1 MIVRISRS
9 PPERWQWVA
18 LAIAILCLDYLSGPF
33 VQFPILFVFPVI
45 LATWRDGRAW
55 GIATG
60 VVLPMVRLAFTA
72 HWGAPS
78 SLPLEILDQLV
89 DVMIL
94 VGFALAAH
102 RFVLQERE
110 IRVLEGLLPICGFC
124 KRIRTEDQNW
134 QQLEQFITS
143 KSEARFS
150 HTFCPECGR
159 QHYGEYLE

>member
-1 MIVRISRS
+1 MIVRITRT
-9 PPERWQWVA
+9 PPKRWQWMA

-45 LATWRDGRAW
+45 LATWRDGRTW

-60 VVLPMVRLAFTA
+60 VVLPMARLAFTA

-78 SLPLEILDQLV
+78 ALALAILDQLV

-94 VGFALAAH
+94 IGFALAAH

-110 IRVLEGLLPICGFC
+110 IRVLEGLLPICMFC
-124 KRIRTEDQNW
+124 KRIRTEEETW
-134 QQLEQFITS
+134 QQLEQFITL

-159 QHYGEYLE
+159 RHYGEYSE